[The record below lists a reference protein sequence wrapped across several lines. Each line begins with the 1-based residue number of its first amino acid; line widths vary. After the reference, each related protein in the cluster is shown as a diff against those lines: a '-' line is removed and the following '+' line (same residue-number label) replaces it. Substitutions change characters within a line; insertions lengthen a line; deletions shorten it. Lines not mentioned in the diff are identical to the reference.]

1 VLTKFQ
7 NYIESHHLIKK
18 GDRIL
23 VALSGGVDSMV
34 LAELLRRCGYDIAFA
49 HCNFHLRGTE
59 SDGDEQFVREYAER
73 VGVKLFVRQFD
84 TLEYVETQKVSV
96 EMAARELRYAWFN
109 DLIAANERVI
119 SNESHAHPVISNES
133 HAQPVISNESHA
145 HPVISNE
152 SHAHPVISTE
162 RSEWRNLLFDKL
174 ALAHQAD
181 DQIETFFINLLR
193 GSGIKGLKAMQPRN
207 GMYIRPLLWA
217 SRDEIKQFAIENGI
231 QWREDSTNSDTIYLR
246 NKIRHELMPA
256 FDSVKPEAREKI
268 LESVNHLASENQL
281 YRELLKEKISQ
292 IETVDGVL
300 HSIPKR
306 HFDCSSTEWR
316 AERRNLL
323 QSDSFRHEGD
333 SSIPLRY
340 TRNDG
345 DGRQLLFEWIRDFG
359 FSFSQCESILTALD
373 SESGKEFYSAN
384 YQLVIEKE
392 TIDIFPKAFNA
403 FNALNALKVS
413 QYEKASNFKLQTSNL
428 NIAQLDYDKLK
439 LPLKT
444 RHWQQGDRFR
454 PLGMRGTKLVSD
466 FFNDNGFTTFQKK
479 NTLILTDNEG
489 EIVWIVGYRIDDR
502 FKITEK
508 TKTIYEIK
516 FGD

>member
-1 VLTKFQ
+1 MLTKFQ
-7 NYIESHHLIKK
+7 NYIESNHLINK

-34 LAELLRRCGYDIAFA
+34 LAELLRRGGYDIAFA
-49 HCNFHLRGTE
+49 HCNFHLRGKE

-84 TLEYVETQKVSV
+84 TLDFVENNKVSV

-109 DLIAANERVI
+109 DLINANEHI
-119 SNESHAHPVISNES
+119 SSTESHV
-133 HAQPVISNESHA
+133 
-145 HPVISNE
+145 
-152 SHAHPVISTE
+152 HPVISTE

-174 ALAHQAD
+174 ALAHHAD

-207 GMYIRPLLWA
+207 GMYIRPLLWT
-217 SRDEIKQFAIENGI
+217 SREEIKKFAIENSI
-231 QWREDSTNSDTIYLR
+231 QWREDSTNNDTVYLR
-246 NKIRHELMPA
+246 NKIRHELMPV
-256 FDSVKPEAREKI
+256 FDSIKPEAREKI

-306 HFDCSSTEWR
+306 HFERSE
-316 AERRNLL
+316 AESRN
-323 QSDSFRHEGD
+323 
-333 SSIPLRY
+333 PL
-340 TRNDG
+340 G
-345 DGRQLLFEWIRDFG
+345 LQLLFEWIRNYDF
-359 FSFSQCESILTALD
+359 SYSQCESIFAALD
-373 SESGKEFYSAN
+373 GESGKEFYSAN

-392 TIDIFPKAFNA
+392 TIEIFPIDPVQTRHNLSQRVTIQPVRTRH
-403 FNALNALKVS
+403 ALSLLITDNP
-413 QYEKASNFKLQTSNL
+413 

-439 LPLKT
+439 LPLKA
-444 RHWQQGDRFR
+444 RHWQQGDHFH

-466 FFNDNGFTTFQKK
+466 FFNDNDFTTFQKK
-479 NTLILTDNEG
+479 NTLILTDNED

-508 TKTIYEIK
+508 TKTIYQIVAE
-516 FGD
+516 

>member
-1 VLTKFQ
+1 MLTKFQ

-119 SNESHAHPVISNES
+119 SNESHVPPVIST
-133 HAQPVISNESHA
+133 ESHA
-145 HPVISNE
+145 HPVISTE

-193 GSGIKGLKAMQPRN
+193 GSGIKGLKAMQPCN

-384 YQLVIEKE
+384 YQLVIEKD
-392 TIDIFPKAFNA
+392 TIDIFPIELTDNLLTPDLSYSKQPVRTTH
-403 FNALNALKVS
+403 ALSLLITDNP
-413 QYEKASNFKLQTSNL
+413 
-428 NIAQLDYDKLK
+428 NIAQLDFDKLK
-439 LPLKT
+439 FPLRV

>member
-1 VLTKFQ
+1 MLTKFQ

-119 SNESHAHPVISNES
+119 SNESHARPVIST
-133 HAQPVISNESHA
+133 
-145 HPVISNE
+145 E

-217 SRDEIKQFAIENGI
+217 SRDEIKQFAIENDI

-333 SSIPLRY
+333 SSIPLSY

-359 FSFSQCESILTALD
+359 FSFSQCESILASLD

-392 TIDIFPKAFNA
+392 TIEIFPIDPVQTRHNLSQRVTIQPVRARH
-403 FNALNALKVS
+403 ALSLLITDNP
-413 QYEKASNFKLQTSNL
+413 

-489 EIVWIVGYRIDDR
+489 EIVWIVGYRINDR

>member
-7 NYIESHHLIKK
+7 NYIESNHLINK

-34 LAELLRRCGYDIAFA
+34 LAELLRRGGYDIAFA
-49 HCNFHLRGTE
+49 HCNFHLRGKE
-59 SDGDEQFVREYAER
+59 SDGDEHFVREYAER

-109 DLIAANERVI
+109 DLINANEHI
-119 SNESHAHPVISNES
+119 LSSESNTR
-133 HAQPVISNESHA
+133 
-145 HPVISNE
+145 
-152 SHAHPVISTE
+152 PVISTE
-162 RSEWRNLLFDKL
+162 RSEWRNLRFDKL
-174 ALAHQAD
+174 ALAHHAD

-193 GSGIKGLKAMQPRN
+193 GAGIKGLKAMQARN
-207 GMYIRPLLWA
+207 SLYIRPLLWA
-217 SRDEIKQFAIENGI
+217 SREEIKKFAIENSI
-231 QWREDSTNSDTIYLR
+231 QWREDSTNNDTVYLR
-246 NKIRHELMPA
+246 NKIRHELMPV
-256 FDSVKPEAREKI
+256 FDSIKPEAREKI

-306 HFDCSSTEWR
+306 HFERSE
-316 AERRNLL
+316 AESRN
-323 QSDSFRHEGD
+323 
-333 SSIPLRY
+333 PL
-340 TRNDG
+340 G
-345 DGRQLLFEWIRDFG
+345 LQLLFEWIRNFD
-359 FSFSQCESILTALD
+359 FSFSQCESILASLD
-373 SESGKEFYSAN
+373 SEPGKEFYSAN

-392 TIDIFPKAFNA
+392 TIEIFPIDPVQTRHNLSQRVTIQPVRTRH
-403 FNALNALKVS
+403 ALSLLITDNP
-413 QYEKASNFKLQTSNL
+413 

-439 LPLKT
+439 LPLQT
-444 RHWQQGDRFR
+444 RFWQQGDRFH

-466 FFNDNGFTTFQKK
+466 FFNDNDFTTFQKK

-508 TKTIYEIK
+508 TKTICQIVAE
-516 FGD
+516 

>member
-1 VLTKFQ
+1 MLTKFQ
-7 NYIESHHLIKK
+7 NYIESNLLINK

-34 LAELLRRCGYDIAFA
+34 LAELLRREGYDIAFA
-49 HCNFHLRGTE
+49 HCNFHLRGKE
-59 SDGDEQFVREYAER
+59 SDGDEHFVREYAER

-109 DLIAANERVI
+109 DLINANGY
-119 SNESHAHPVISNES
+119 
-133 HAQPVISNESHA
+133 
-145 HPVISNE
+145 
-152 SHAHPVISTE
+152 
-162 RSEWRNLLFDKL
+162 LL
-174 ALAHQAD
+174 ALAHHAD

-217 SRDEIKQFAIENGI
+217 SREEIKSFAIENGI
-231 QWREDSTNSDTIYLR
+231 QWREDSTNNDTVYLR
-246 NKIRHELMPA
+246 NKIRHELMPV
-256 FDSVKPEAREKI
+256 FDSIKPEAREKI

-306 HFDCSSTEWR
+306 HFERSE
-316 AERRNLL
+316 AESRN
-323 QSDSFRHEGD
+323 
-333 SSIPLRY
+333 PL
-340 TRNDG
+340 G
-345 DGRQLLFEWIRDFG
+345 LQLLFEWIRNYDF
-359 FSFSQCESILTALD
+359 SYSQCESIFAALD
-373 SESGKEFYSAN
+373 GESGKEFYSDE
-384 YQLVIEKE
+384 YQLVIEKNS
-392 TIDIFPKAFNA
+392 IDIFPIHLNSTKH
-403 FNALNALKVS
+403 ALSLRETKQPVRTRHALS
-413 QYEKASNFKLQTSNL
+413 LLITDNP

-439 LPLKT
+439 LPLQT
-444 RHWQQGDRFR
+444 RFWQQGDRFR
-454 PLGMRGTKLVSD
+454 PLGMRGSKLVSD
-466 FFNDNGFTTFQKK
+466 FFNDNDFTTFQKK
-479 NTLILTDNEG
+479 NTLILTDNED

-508 TKTIYEIK
+508 TKTIYQIVAE
-516 FGD
+516 

>member
-1 VLTKFQ
+1 MLTKFQ
-7 NYIESHHLIKK
+7 NYIESNHLINK

-34 LAELLRRCGYDIAFA
+34 LAELLRRGGYDIAFA
-49 HCNFHLRGTE
+49 HCNFHLRGKE
-59 SDGDEQFVREYAER
+59 SDGDEHFVREYAER

-84 TLEYVETQKVSV
+84 TLDFVENNKVSV

-109 DLIAANERVI
+109 DLINANEHI
-119 SNESHAHPVISNES
+119 SSTESHV
-133 HAQPVISNESHA
+133 
-145 HPVISNE
+145 
-152 SHAHPVISTE
+152 HPVISTE

-174 ALAHQAD
+174 ALAHHAD

-217 SRDEIKQFAIENGI
+217 SREEIKKFAIENSI
-231 QWREDSTNSDTIYLR
+231 QWREDSTNNDTVYLR
-246 NKIRHELMPA
+246 NKIRHELMPV
-256 FDSVKPEAREKI
+256 FDSIKPEAREKI

-306 HFDCSSTEWR
+306 HFERSE
-316 AERRNLL
+316 AESRN
-323 QSDSFRHEGD
+323 
-333 SSIPLRY
+333 PL
-340 TRNDG
+340 G
-345 DGRQLLFEWIRDFG
+345 LQLLFEWIRNYDF
-359 FSFSQCESILTALD
+359 SYSQCESIFAALD
-373 SESGKEFYSAN
+373 GESGKEFYSAN

-392 TIDIFPKAFNA
+392 TIEIFPIDPVQTRHNLSQRVTIQPVRTRH
-403 FNALNALKVS
+403 ALSLLITDNP
-413 QYEKASNFKLQTSNL
+413 

-439 LPLKT
+439 LPLKA
-444 RHWQQGDRFR
+444 RHWQQGDHFH

-466 FFNDNGFTTFQKK
+466 FFNDNDFTTFQKK
-479 NTLILTDNEG
+479 NTLILTDNED

-508 TKTIYEIK
+508 TKTIYQIVAE
-516 FGD
+516 

>member
-1 VLTKFQ
+1 MLTKFQ
-7 NYIESHHLIKK
+7 NYIESNHLINK

-34 LAELLRRCGYDIAFA
+34 LAELFRRGGYDIAFA
-49 HCNFHLRGTE
+49 HCNFHLRGKE
-59 SDGDEQFVREYAER
+59 SDGDEHFVREYAER

-84 TLEYVETQKVSV
+84 TLDFVENNKVSV

-109 DLIAANERVI
+109 DLINANE
-119 SNESHAHPVISNES
+119 
-133 HAQPVISNESHA
+133 Q
-145 HPVISNE
+145 
-152 SHAHPVISTE
+152 
-162 RSEWRNLLFDKL
+162 LL
-174 ALAHQAD
+174 ALAHHAD

-217 SRDEIKQFAIENGI
+217 SREEIKKFAIENGI
-231 QWREDSTNSDTIYLR
+231 QWREDSTNNDTVYLR
-246 NKIRHELMPA
+246 NKIRHELMPV
-256 FDSVKPEAREKI
+256 FDSIKPEAREKI

-306 HFDCSSTEWR
+306 HFERSE
-316 AERRNLL
+316 AESRN
-323 QSDSFRHEGD
+323 
-333 SSIPLRY
+333 PL
-340 TRNDG
+340 G
-345 DGRQLLFEWIRDFG
+345 LQLLFEWIRDFG
-359 FSFSQCESILTALD
+359 FSFSQCESILASLD
-373 SESGKEFYSAN
+373 SEPGKEFYSAN

-392 TIDIFPKAFNA
+392 TIEIFPIDSVQTRHNLSQRVTIQPVRTRH
-403 FNALNALKVS
+403 ALSLLITDNP
-413 QYEKASNFKLQTSNL
+413 

-439 LPLKT
+439 LPLQT
-444 RHWQQGDRFR
+444 RSWQQGDRFH

-466 FFNDNGFTTFQKK
+466 FFNDNDFTTFQKK

-508 TKTIYEIK
+508 TKTIYQIVAE
-516 FGD
+516 

>member
-1 VLTKFQ
+1 MLTKFQ
-7 NYIESHHLIKK
+7 NYIESNHLINK
-18 GDRIL
+18 GDPIL

-34 LAELLRRCGYDIAFA
+34 LAELLRRESYDIAFA
-49 HCNFHLRGTE
+49 HCNFHLRGKE
-59 SDGDEQFVREYAER
+59 SDGDEHFVREYAER

-84 TLEYVETQKVSV
+84 TLDFVENNKVSV

-109 DLIAANERVI
+109 DLINANGY
-119 SNESHAHPVISNES
+119 
-133 HAQPVISNESHA
+133 
-145 HPVISNE
+145 
-152 SHAHPVISTE
+152 
-162 RSEWRNLLFDKL
+162 LL
-174 ALAHQAD
+174 ALAHHAD

-217 SRDEIKQFAIENGI
+217 SREEIKSFAIENGI
-231 QWREDSTNSDTIYLR
+231 QWREDSTNNDTVYLR
-246 NKIRHELMPA
+246 NKIRHELMPV
-256 FDSVKPEAREKI
+256 FDSIKPEAREKI

-306 HFDCSSTEWR
+306 HF
-316 AERRNLL
+316 ERSESESRN
-323 QSDSFRHEGD
+323 
-333 SSIPLRY
+333 PL
-340 TRNDG
+340 G
-345 DGRQLLFEWIRDFG
+345 LQLLFEWIRNYDF
-359 FSFSQCESILTALD
+359 SYSQCESIFAALD
-373 SESGKEFYSAN
+373 GESGKEFYSDE
-384 YQLVIEKE
+384 YQLVIEKNS
-392 TIDIFPKAFNA
+392 IDIFPVHLNSTRH
-403 FNALNALKVS
+403 ALSLRETKQPVRTMPALS
-413 QYEKASNFKLQTSNL
+413 LITDNP

-439 LPLKT
+439 LPLQT
-444 RHWQQGDRFR
+444 RSWQQGDRFH

-466 FFNDNGFTTFQKK
+466 FFNDNDFTTFQKK

-508 TKTIYEIK
+508 TKNIYQIVAE
-516 FGD
+516 

>member
-1 VLTKFQ
+1 MLTKFQ
-7 NYIESHHLIKK
+7 NYIESNHLINK

-34 LAELLRRCGYDIAFA
+34 LAELLRRGGYDIAFA
-49 HCNFHLRGTE
+49 HCNFHLRGKE

-109 DLIAANERVI
+109 DLINANEHI
-119 SNESHAHPVISNES
+119 SSTESHV
-133 HAQPVISNESHA
+133 
-145 HPVISNE
+145 
-152 SHAHPVISTE
+152 HPVISTE

-174 ALAHQAD
+174 ALAHHAD

-217 SRDEIKQFAIENGI
+217 SREEIKKFAIENSI
-231 QWREDSTNSDTIYLR
+231 QWREDSTNNDTVYLR
-246 NKIRHELMPA
+246 NKIRHELMPV
-256 FDSVKPEAREKI
+256 FDSIKPEAREKI

-306 HFDCSSTEWR
+306 HFERSK
-316 AERRNLL
+316 AESRN
-323 QSDSFRHEGD
+323 
-333 SSIPLRY
+333 PL
-340 TRNDG
+340 G
-345 DGRQLLFEWIRDFG
+345 LQLLFEWIRNYDF
-359 FSFSQCESILTALD
+359 SYSQCESIFAALD
-373 SESGKEFYSAN
+373 GESGKEFYSDE

-392 TIDIFPKAFNA
+392 TIEIFPIDPVQTRHNLSQRVTIQPVRTRH
-403 FNALNALKVS
+403 ALSLLITDNP
-413 QYEKASNFKLQTSNL
+413 

-439 LPLKT
+439 LPLQT
-444 RHWQQGDRFR
+444 RFWQQGDRFH

-466 FFNDNGFTTFQKK
+466 FFNDNDFTTFQKK

-508 TKTIYEIK
+508 TKTIYQIVEE
-516 FGD
+516 

>member
-1 VLTKFQ
+1 MLTKFQ
-7 NYIESHHLIKK
+7 NYIESNHLINK

-34 LAELLRRCGYDIAFA
+34 LAELFRRGGYDIAFA
-49 HCNFHLRGTE
+49 HCNFHLRGKE
-59 SDGDEQFVREYAER
+59 SDGDEYFVREYAER

-84 TLEYVETQKVSV
+84 TLDFVENNKVSV

-109 DLIAANERVI
+109 DLINANE
-119 SNESHAHPVISNES
+119 
-133 HAQPVISNESHA
+133 Q
-145 HPVISNE
+145 
-152 SHAHPVISTE
+152 
-162 RSEWRNLLFDKL
+162 LL
-174 ALAHQAD
+174 ALAHHAD

-217 SRDEIKQFAIENGI
+217 SREEIKKFAIENGI
-231 QWREDSTNSDTIYLR
+231 QWREDSTNNDTVYLR
-246 NKIRHELMPA
+246 NKIRHELMPV
-256 FDSVKPEAREKI
+256 FDSIKPEAREKI

-306 HFDCSSTEWR
+306 HFERSE
-316 AERRNLL
+316 AESRN
-323 QSDSFRHEGD
+323 
-333 SSIPLRY
+333 PL
-340 TRNDG
+340 G
-345 DGRQLLFEWIRDFG
+345 LQLLFEWIRDFG
-359 FSFSQCESILTALD
+359 FSFSQCESILASLD
-373 SESGKEFYSAN
+373 SEPGKEFYSAN

-392 TIDIFPKAFNA
+392 TIEIFPIDPVQTRHNLSQRVTIQPVRTRH
-403 FNALNALKVS
+403 ALSLLITDNP
-413 QYEKASNFKLQTSNL
+413 

-439 LPLKT
+439 LPLQT
-444 RHWQQGDRFR
+444 RFWQQGDRFH

-466 FFNDNGFTTFQKK
+466 FFNDNDFTTFKKK

-508 TKTIYEIK
+508 TKTIYQIVAE
-516 FGD
+516 